1 MLWMP
6 LFLRGHL
13 QGKNMLLKY
22 FYDREL
28 AQASYM
34 VGDQDAGEALVI
46 DPARH
51 VEPYLQ
57 AARQEGLSITQVTET
72 HIHADFVS
80 GSREL
85 AARTG
90 ARLYLSAMGGA
101 DWSYAFADQE
111 TVLLRDDDSWTLGS
125 IRFEAL
131 HMPGHTPEH
140 LVFQITDAGASAPMA
155 LFTGDCLFVGDV
167 GRPDLLETAAG
178 IRNTSEAGAREQ
190 FRNVQRLKAMPDYL
204 QVLPGHGAG
213 SACGKALGAMPS
225 STIGYEKL
233 VSPAFQID
241 DEETFVRWLLEGQP
255 ETPPY
260 FAQMKRVNRQGP
272 ALLKDLSQPQPLE
285 RFILPEVQKEGAL
298 VIDTRSAKTFAQ
310 AHVPGTLSI
319 PPSSSFST
327 YAGWFV
333 DYTMPTYL
341 IASRDRID
349 DLVRQLRAI
358 GVDNIPGYFPADLVE
373 GTQPLPTVDA
383 QETASRMRSGQ
394 ALLLDVRSQNEYDSE
409 HIEGARHIFYG
420 KLAQR
425 VAELLP
431 ESEIIIHCTSGTRSL
446 IAASLLQSYGFSRV
460 ANMRGGIDAWRK
472 AGLPV
477 VEG

>member
-1 MLWMP
+1 
-6 LFLRGHL
+6 
-13 QGKNMLLKY
+13 MLLKY

-28 AQASYM
+28 AQASYL
-34 VGDQDAGEALVI
+34 VGDEDSGEALVI

-57 AARQEGLSITQVTET
+57 AAQQEGLRITQVTET

-90 ARLYLSAMGGA
+90 ARLYLSAMGGS
-101 DWSYAFADQE
+101 DWSYAFADHE
-111 TVLLRDDDSWTLGS
+111 TALLRDGDRWTLGG
-125 IRFEAL
+125 IRIEVL
-131 HMPGHTPEH
+131 HTPGHTPEH
-140 LVFQITDAGASAPMA
+140 LVFQITAAGASAPMA

-178 IRNTSEAGAREQ
+178 IRDTSEAGARGQ

-213 SACGKALGAMPS
+213 SACGKALGAVPS

-233 VSPAFQID
+233 VSPAFQIK
-241 DEETFVRWLLEGQP
+241 EEDKFVRWLLEGQP
-255 ETPPY
+255 ETPSY

-272 ALLKDLSQPQPLE
+272 TLLEDLSQPQPLE

-298 VIDTRSAKTFAQ
+298 VIDTRNAKTFVQ
-310 AHVPGTLSI
+310 GHVPGTLSI
-319 PPSSSFST
+319 PPISHFST
-327 YAGWFV
+327 YVGWFV
-333 DYTMPTYL
+333 DYSMPTYL
-341 IASRDRID
+341 IAGDDRID

-358 GVDNIPGYFPADLVE
+358 GVDNIPGYFPAHLVE
-373 GTQPLPTVDA
+373 GTQHLSTVDVEEA
-383 QETASRMRSGQ
+383 AERIRSGQ
-394 ALLLDVRSQNEYDSE
+394 AVLLDVRSQNEYESE

-420 KLAQR
+420 KLPEHIE
-425 VAELLP
+425 ELPP

-446 IAASLLQSYGFSRV
+446 IAASLLQSCGFTQV
-460 ANMRGGIDAWRK
+460 ANMRGGIDAWRR